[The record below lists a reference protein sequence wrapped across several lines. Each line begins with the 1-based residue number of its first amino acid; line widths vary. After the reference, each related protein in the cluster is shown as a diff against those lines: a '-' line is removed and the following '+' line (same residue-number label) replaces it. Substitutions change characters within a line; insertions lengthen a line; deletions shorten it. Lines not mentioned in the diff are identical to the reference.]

1 MFQNIVTAIASC
13 CAGDSK
19 MKIKGT
25 VVLMKKNVLEFND
38 FPASVLD
45 RGHELL
51 GQGVS
56 LQVISA
62 AKSDPPGIYTT
73 VLSSFCCW
81 FSASCMPFQS
91 HDVFLLLLDEVH

>member
-1 MFQNIVTAIASC
+1 MFQNIVNAIASC

-38 FPASVLD
+38 FHASVLD
-45 RGHELL
+45 RGHELF

-62 AKSDPPGIYTT
+62 AKSDPPGIYN
-73 VLSSFCCW
+73 SSFIILLLIQY
-81 FSASCMPFQS
+81 FVPFQS

>member
-13 CAGDSK
+13 CTGDSK

-45 RGHELL
+45 LGHELL
-51 GQGVS
+51 GQRVS

-62 AKSDPPGIYTT
+62 AKSDPPGIYN
-73 VLSSFCCW
+73 SSFVILLLIQC
-81 FSASCMPFQS
+81 FMPFQS

>member
-1 MFQNIVTAIASC
+1 
-13 CAGDSK
+13 

-38 FPASVLD
+38 FHASVLD

-56 LQVISA
+56 LQVIGT
-62 AKSDPPGIYTT
+62 AKSDPPGIYN
-73 VLSSFCCW
+73 SSFII
-81 FSASCMPFQS
+81 
-91 HDVFLLLLDEVH
+91 LLLVQCFMHAFSIP

>member
-38 FPASVLD
+38 FHASVLD
-45 RGHELL
+45 RGHELF

-62 AKSDPPGIYTT
+62 AKSDPPGIYN
-73 VLSSFCCW
+73 SSFIILLLIQY
-81 FSASCMPFQS
+81 FMPFQS
-91 HDVFLLLLDEVH
+91 QDVFLLLLDEVH

>member
-38 FPASVLD
+38 FHASVLD

-56 LQVISA
+56 LQVIGT
-62 AKSDPPGIYTT
+62 AKSDPPGIYN
-73 VLSSFCCW
+73 SSFIILLLIQY
-81 FSASCMPFQS
+81 FMPFQS
-91 HDVFLLLLDEVH
+91 QDVFLLLLDEVH

>member
-1 MFQNIVTAIASC
+1 MFQNIVHAIASC
-13 CAGDSK
+13 CTGDSK

-45 RGHELL
+45 LGHELL
-51 GQGVS
+51 GQRVS

-62 AKSDPPGIYTT
+62 AKSDPPGIYN
-73 VLSSFCCW
+73 SSFVILLLIQC
-81 FSASCMPFQS
+81 FMPFQS